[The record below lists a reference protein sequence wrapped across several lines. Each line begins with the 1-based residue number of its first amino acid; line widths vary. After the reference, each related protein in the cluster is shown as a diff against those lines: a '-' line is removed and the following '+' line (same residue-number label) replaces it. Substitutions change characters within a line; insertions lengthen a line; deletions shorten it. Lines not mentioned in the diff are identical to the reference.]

1 METQDAGG
9 QTALARSPLG
19 GCRGRPPCWTASQR
33 VWSGS
38 PFSVRKR
45 GTAALGTRTPG
56 GAGERPS
63 TGAGLPRVSPH
74 GQLSGRDARPAPGK
88 RCGHTRPCSG
98 EDTRDLGRGLTVDA
112 GQVTDGREDG
122 LLDQS

>member
-1 METQDAGG
+1 M
-9 QTALARSPLG
+9 ARRPWPAAPSVG
-19 GCRGRPPCWTASQR
+19 VAAARHAGRPRSAC
-33 VWSGS
+33 
-38 PFSVRKR
+38 
-45 GTAALGTRTPG
+45 

-63 TGAGLPRVSPH
+63 TGAGLPRASPH

-98 EDTRDLGRGLTVDA
+98 EDTHDLGCGLTVDA